1 MFLFNNHLSLVAIR
15 LPHDTLP
22 VFYIQNLRGLGVD
35 DVNKG
40 GLQRGTANEE
50 TVNVLLLG
58 ELVAVLL
65 AHTATV
71 DDSGVVRSG
80 LADLLGEV
88 LADGGVNLLGLLSA
102 GDLAGADGPD
112 GLVGNDDLAPVLD
125 LLGDGAELVGDDFD
139 GLVGLSLLEGLTNAE
154 NNTEAVVE
162 GGLGLGGDEV
172 VGLLEDDTALRVTGQ
187 GPGDVGLLELAG
199 RDLTGESTVGLVE
212 DVLGG
217 DLETGAEMLTGEEK
231 VESGRGNDNLCK
243 LLALSP
249 IRGLCSVYI
258 PTLESTLAWFRLLTM
273 LLIVSTEPFI
283 LKLPPTK
290 NWRPM
295 FAVVCGEFVF

>member
-1 MFLFNNHLSLVAIR
+1 MTPYQSLLYTRFLR
-15 LPHDTLP
+15 
-22 VFYIQNLRGLGVD
+22 RLGVD

-40 GLQRGTANEE
+40 GLQRGTTNEE

-65 AHTATV
+65 ADTATV
-71 DDSGVVRSG
+71 DDSGVVRGG

-88 LADGGVNLLGLLSA
+88 LTNSGVDLLSLLSA
-102 GDLAGADGPD
+102 GDLAGTNGPD
-112 GLVGNDDLAPVLD
+112 GLVGNDNLAPVLD
-125 LLGDGAELVGDDFD
+125 LLGDGAELVGDDLD
-139 GLVGLSLLEGLTNAE
+139 GLVGLSLLEGLANAE
-154 NNTEAVVE
+154 NNTEAVVK

-212 DVLGG
+212 DVLGS
-217 DLETGAEMLTGEEK
+217 DLETGAEVLAGEEK
-231 VESGRGNDNLCK
+231 VEGRRGNDDLCK
-243 LLALSP
+243 LLALG
-249 IRGLCSVYI
+249 RVCRLLCSVYI
-258 PTLESTLAWFRLLTM
+258 PTLGSTLAWFRLFTM
-273 LLIVSTEPFI
+273 PLIVSTEPFI

-290 NWRPM
+290 N
-295 FAVVCGEFVF
+295 

>member
-1 MFLFNNHLSLVAIR
+1 MR
-15 LPHDTLP
+15 LPHGTLP
-22 VFYIQNLRGLGVD
+22 VSSIYNILRGLGVD
-35 DVNKG
+35 DINEG
-40 GLQRGTANEE
+40 GLEGGTTDEE

-65 AHTATV
+65 ADTATV

-125 LLGDGAELVGDDFD
+125 LLGDGTELVGNDVD
-139 GLVGLSLLEGLTNAE
+139 GLVGLSLLKGLANAE
-154 NNTEAVVE
+154 NNAESVVE
-162 GGLGLGGDEV
+162 RSLSLGGDEV

-199 RDLTGESTVGLVE
+199 RDLTGEGTVGLVE
-212 DVLGG
+212 DVLGS
-217 DLETGAEMLTGEEK
+217 DLEAGAEVLAGEEK
-231 VESGRGNDNLCK
+231 VESRRGNDDLCR
-243 LLALSP
+243 LLALSLLCT
-249 IRGLCSVYI
+249 LCSIYV
-258 PTLESTLAWFRLLTM
+258 PTLGSTLAWFRLLTM
-273 LLIVSTEPFI
+273 PLIVSTEPFI

-290 NWRPM
+290 N
-295 FAVVCGEFVF
+295 

>member
-1 MFLFNNHLSLVAIR
+1 MTPYQSLLYTRFLR
-15 LPHDTLP
+15 
-22 VFYIQNLRGLGVD
+22 RLGVD

-40 GLQRGTANEE
+40 GLQRGTTNEE

-65 AHTATV
+65 ADTATV
-71 DDSGVVRSG
+71 DDSGVVRGG

-88 LADGGVNLLGLLSA
+88 LTNSGVDLLSLLSA
-102 GDLAGADGPD
+102 GDLAGTNGPD
-112 GLVGNDDLAPVLD
+112 GLVGNDNLAPVLD
-125 LLGDGAELVGDDFD
+125 LLGDGAELVGDDLD
-139 GLVGLSLLEGLTNAE
+139 GLVGLSLLEGLANAE

-212 DVLGG
+212 DVLGS
-217 DLETGAEMLTGEEK
+217 DLETGAEVLAGEEK
-231 VESGRGNDNLCK
+231 VEGRRGNDDLCK
-243 LLALSP
+243 LLALG
-249 IRGLCSVYI
+249 RVCRLLCSVYI
-258 PTLESTLAWFRLLTM
+258 PTLGSTLAWFRLFTM
-273 LLIVSTEPFI
+273 PLIVSTEPFI

-290 NWRPM
+290 N
-295 FAVVCGEFVF
+295 

>member
-1 MFLFNNHLSLVAIR
+1 MR

-22 VFYIQNLRGLGVD
+22 VSSIYNILRGLGVD
-35 DVNKG
+35 DINEGGLKG
-40 GLQRGTANEE
+40 GTTDEE

-65 AHTATV
+65 ADTATV

-80 LADLLGEV
+80 LADLLSEV
-88 LADGGVNLLGLLSA
+88 LTDGGVDLLSLLSG

-112 GLVGNDDLAPVLD
+112 GLVGNDNLAPVLD
-125 LLGDGAELVGDDFD
+125 LLGDSAELVGNDID
-139 GLVGLSLLEGLTNAE
+139 GLVGLSLLKGLANAE
-154 NNTEAVVE
+154 NDTESVVE

-172 VGLLEDDTALRVTGQ
+172 VGLLEDDTALRVTSQ
-187 GPGDVGLLELAG
+187 GPGNVGLLELAG
-199 RDLTGESTVGLVE
+199 RDLTSEGTVGLVE

-217 DLETGAEMLTGEEK
+217 NLEAGAEVLTGEEK
-231 VESGRGNDNLCK
+231 VEGRRGNDDLYE
-243 LLALSP
+243 LLALAP
-249 IRGLCSVYI
+249 VRMLCNVYI

-273 LLIVSTEPFI
+273 PLIVSTEPFI

-295 FAVVCGEFVF
+295 FAVLCGEVVFEKVCMVLEL

>member
-1 MFLFNNHLSLVAIR
+1 MTPYQSFLYTRF
-15 LPHDTLP
+15 
-22 VFYIQNLRGLGVD
+22 LRRLGVD
-35 DVNKG
+35 NVNKG
-40 GLQRGTANEE
+40 GLQAGTANEE

-65 AHTATV
+65 ADTATV

-88 LADGGVNLLGLLSA
+88 FADGGVHLLGLLGA
-102 GDLAGADGPD
+102 GDLAGANGPD

-125 LLGDGAELVGDDFD
+125 LLGDGAELVGDDLD
-139 GLVGLSLLEGLTNAE
+139 GLVGLSLLEGLANAE
-154 NNTEAVVE
+154 NNAEAVVE
-162 GGLGLGGDEV
+162 GGLGLGSDEV
-172 VGLLEDDTALRVTGQ
+172 VGLLEDDTTLRVTGQ

-199 RDLTGESTVGLVE
+199 RDLTGEGTVGLVE
-212 DVLGG
+212 DVLGS
-217 DLETGAEMLTGEEK
+217 DLETGAEVLTGEEK
-231 VESGRGNDNLCK
+231 VEGRRGDDDLCK
-243 LLALSP
+243 LLASGHVHRP
-249 IRGLCSVYI
+249 CSVYI

-290 NWRPM
+290 N
-295 FAVVCGEFVF
+295 